1 MYVEVELRG
10 VPQKNRIVVPRS
22 ALHNGRVYTVGND
35 NRLKI
40 KKVSI
45 AYSQGNLSV
54 LASGLKSGEQLVVS
68 DLIPAIEGM
77 LLTPVNDKT
86 VQQSLAKAASGEDRL

>member
-1 MYVEVELRG
+1 
-10 VPQKNRIVVPRS
+10 
-22 ALHNGRVYTVGND
+22 VYTVGND

-54 LASGLKSGEQLVVS
+54 LASGLKSGEQVVVS

-86 VQQSLAKAASGEDRL
+86 VEQSLAKAAGGEDRL